1 MGFSNQQ
8 NKFFHTLGA
17 QKADLSKKS
26 VNQFDPGK
34 TLQMPKKVK
43 FPKLKQALTVKKI
56 GVI

>member
-1 MGFSNQQ
+1 MGYSDKQ

-26 VNQFDPGK
+26 VNQFDPTK
-34 TLQMPKKVK
+34 VLQMPKKVK
-43 FPKLKQALTVKKI
+43 FPKLKQALTVKKL